1 MCLTVHE
8 QAGPCMSA
16 PACGRLRS
24 LGASFSVTH
33 TDGGTWICPSQ
44 EAYETGV
51 QHYDADEYLQAV
63 ARLEESLSEA
73 LTALEECRAL
83 CEGPWEDEDE
93 EEKMQPG
100 LYEAIAGS
108 VGGTE
113 DWVGGLCSPHWA
125 HPISQH
131 SCLEEVWATAFLAP
145 LSCSPLYSGFEVQ
158 AAVCPGNCHEAG
170 ENFCYRR
177 FHTLSP

>member
-1 MCLTVHE
+1 
-8 QAGPCMSA
+8 MSA
-16 PACGRLRS
+16 PPCEQLGSLR
-24 LGASFSVTH
+24 ASFGVTH
-33 TDGGTWICPSQ
+33 TDEGTWICPSQ

-73 LTALEECRAL
+73 LSALEECRAL

-108 VGGTE
+108 VRGIE
-113 DWVGGLCSPHWA
+113 HWVGRLCSPHWA

-131 SCLEEVWATAFLAP
+131 SSLEGVWATAFLAP

-158 AAVCPGNCHEAG
+158 ATVRPGNCYKAR
-170 ENFCYRR
+170 ENFCHRR
-177 FHTLSP
+177 FHTLSS